1 MPWYKAGT
9 VTVTNNSPNVI
20 GAGTTWSNGAVA
32 SGAAFSLIDTSGA
45 AIAPFYEV
53 LSVTDDTHITLKTPY
68 GGTTVN
74 GAQYAFWNLAGEQ
87 TTPYLAAAVSE
98 LVRKCKNVEQNASTA
113 SSDAQRAETAR
124 SAAEIARDTAVAAKD
139 VAVTA
144 KTSAETSAQNAAVA
158 ETTALLGLSG
168 ATVFKGTLGTGGTI
182 TALPTADYLRG
193 WTYRI
198 VTAGTYAGVD
208 YALGDLIIALS
219 SFNTEFKNSDWIPVH
234 IADEMNLKADVTY
247 VDAELALKANI
258 ADVDDALALKA
269 PLNSPT
275 FTGDVVVPDQTAG
288 NNSTKAANTK
298 YVDAKVSDAIVNGVT
313 GIAPSQN
320 AVFDALAL
328 KADAGDVTASLAL
341 KADLTYVKYLMM
353 EGDPA

>member
-9 VTVTNNSPNVI
+9 VTVTNNSPSVI
-20 GAGTTWSNGAVA
+20 GAGTTWSDGAVA
-32 SGAAFSLIDTSGA
+32 SGAAFSLIDPSGA

-74 GAQYAFWNLAGEQ
+74 GAQYALWNLAGEQ

-124 SAAEIARDTAVAAKD
+124 SAAEIARDTAVAAK
-139 VAVTA
+139 TA
-144 KTSAETSAQNAAVA
+144 AETAAQNAAVSETAALSAQTSA
-158 ETTALLGLSG
+158 ETAKTAALLGLSG

-182 TALPTADYLRG
+182 TALPTADYVRG

-219 SFNTEFKNSDWIPVH
+219 SFDTEFKNSDWIPVH

-247 VDAELALKANI
+247 VDYE
-258 ADVDDALALKA
+258 
-269 PLNSPT
+269 
-275 FTGDVVVPDQTAG
+275 
-288 NNSTKAANTK
+288 
-298 YVDAKVSDAIVNGVT
+298 
-313 GIAPSQN
+313 
-320 AVFDALAL
+320 
-328 KADAGDVTASLAL
+328 
-341 KADLTYVKYLMM
+341 MM

>member
-1 MPWYKAGT
+1 MSWYKSGT
-9 VTVTNNSPNVI
+9 VTVTNNSPSVI
-20 GAGTTWSNGAVA
+20 GAGTTWSDGAVA
-32 SGAAFSLIDTSGA
+32 SGAAFSLIDPSGA

-74 GAQYAFWNLAGEQ
+74 GAQYALWNLAGEQ

-113 SSDAQRAETAR
+113 SSDAQRAETAS
-124 SAAEIARDTAVAAKD
+124 SAAEIARDTAVAAKTAAE
-139 VAVTA
+139 VAKTGAETA
-144 KTSAETSAQNAAVA
+144 KSGAEAAKDAAETSAQNAAA
-158 ETTALLGLSG
+158 SETAALLGLSG
-168 ATVFKGTLGTGGTI
+168 ATVFKGTLGTGGSI

-219 SFNTEFKNSDWIPVH
+219 SFDTEFKNSDWIPVH

-247 VDAELALKANI
+247 VDAGL
-258 ADVDDALALKA
+258 
-269 PLNSPT
+269 
-275 FTGDVVVPDQTAG
+275 G
-288 NNSTKAANTK
+288 
-298 YVDAKVSDAIVNGVT
+298 
-313 GIAPSQN
+313 
-320 AVFDALAL
+320 
-328 KADAGDVTASLAL
+328 L
-341 KADLTYVKYLMM
+341 KADLTYTEYLMM